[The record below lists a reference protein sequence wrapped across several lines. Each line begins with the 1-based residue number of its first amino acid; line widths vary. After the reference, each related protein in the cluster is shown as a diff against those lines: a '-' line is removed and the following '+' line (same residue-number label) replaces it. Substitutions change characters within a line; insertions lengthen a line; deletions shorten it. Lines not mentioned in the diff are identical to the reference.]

1 MKKKPKRE
9 PEINFTT
16 LIKKKEYSKDDHLFP
31 PNIYFSSLPHDII
44 YTYNALWLRVL
55 SVIYDSCLS
64 FNPDISTSFGK
75 HPVLSCGDLS
85 FSKH

>member
-1 MKKKPKRE
+1 MFIIFSSYKRTEYPKKLLVPPK
-9 PEINFTT
+9 
-16 LIKKKEYSKDDHLFP
+16 YLFP
-31 PNIYFSSLPHDII
+31 SLPYNII

-64 FNPDISTSFGK
+64 FNPDISSSFGK